1 MLAII
6 YSIDLKFPKCVIF
19 LSQNRDEFFLFLYFC
34 FFLSPPP
41 SVFSRNYVNLKNVY
55 KKLYG
60 IYNLLMKNHKVN
72 LDKLNLERLL

>member
-34 FFLSPPP
+34 FFLSPPFR
-41 SVFSRNYVNLKNVY
+41 FSRDYVNLKNVY

>member
-34 FFLSPPP
+34 FFVWGGGGVGGGGGGGGGVGCGLFPFFPA
-41 SVFSRNYVNLKNVY
+41 
-55 KKLYG
+55 
-60 IYNLLMKNHKVN
+60 IM
-72 LDKLNLERLL
+72 